1 MLHFLSFH
9 SPLFFHVR
17 DAIIAGSTGRMAMIL
32 LIYIGPFIGLPRIDA
47 VSMLGS
53 LAASTKESAVT
64 LGGAIH
70 FSLGIVFAL
79 IYAALWSIG
88 IGSPTWYWGMLFGTV
103 HGLLVISLLFVTM
116 RLVPQLSQYFNTLAV
131 MLAILLNH
139 IVFGVVVAV
148 VYIS

>member
-32 LIYIGPFIGLPRIDA
+32 LIYIGPFLGLPRIDA
-47 VSMLGS
+47 VNMLGS
-53 LAASTKESAVT
+53 LAAPTKESAVT

-79 IYAALWSIG
+79 IYAALWSLG

-116 RLVPQLSQYFNTLAV
+116 RLVPQLSQYFNTLTV

-148 VYIS
+148 VYVS

>member
-17 DAIIAGSTGRMAMIL
+17 DSIIAGSTGRMAMIL

-53 LAASTKESAVT
+53 LAAPTKESAVT

-116 RLVPQLSQYFNTLAV
+116 RLVPQLSQYFNTLGV